1 MLRHNFALGF
11 WRLDDAKLSQQ
22 QTIELV
28 EKALDLGITTMDHA
42 DIYGEYK
49 CEKLFGDALQNHSH
63 LRDKMQIVSKCG
75 IKFECDF
82 TPNNKV
88 KHYDLSPASIIE
100 SAENSLRNLRT
111 DYLDLL
117 LVHRPSPLMNAEAI
131 AETFET
137 LRKEGKVKEFGVSN
151 FTPSQFNL
159 LNSYIPLK
167 TNQVEISVLHTD
179 TFYDGTLDQLQQHK
193 VRPMAWSPLAG
204 GKIFNPETAKEKELV
219 AFMQTLVAKY
229 NVNSIDQI
237 AMAWLLKHP
246 TKPQV
251 IIGSQNISRLE
262 NTVKSQEID
271 LDIQDWFKILEISNG
286 HEAP

>member
-1 MLRHNFALGF
+1 
-11 WRLDDAKLSQQ
+11 
-22 QTIELV
+22 
-28 EKALDLGITTMDHA
+28 
-42 DIYGEYK
+42 
-49 CEKLFGDALQNHSH
+49 
-63 LRDKMQIVSKCG
+63 MQIVSKCG

-82 TPNNKV
+82 TPSNKV
-88 KHYDLSPASIIE
+88 KHYDLSAESIIE
-100 SAENSLRNLRT
+100 SAENSLKNLRT

-117 LVHRPSPLMNAEAI
+117 LVHRPSPLMNAEII
-131 AETFET
+131 AETFEK

-151 FTPSQFNL
+151 FTPSQFDL

-193 VRPMAWSPLAG
+193 IRPMAWSPLAG
-204 GKIFNPETAKEKELV
+204 GKIFNPETAKEKEL
-219 AFMQTLVAKY
+219 ATFMQTLVAKY

-246 TKPQV
+246 ANPQV

-262 NTVKSQEID
+262 NTVSSQDID

>member
-1 MLRHNFALGF
+1 MLKNNFALGF
-11 WRLDDAKLSQQ
+11 WRLDNAKISAN

-28 EKALDLGITTMDHA
+28 EKALELGVTTMDHA

-49 CEKLFGDALQNHSH
+49 CEKLFGDALKDHSH

-88 KHYDLSPASIIE
+88 KHYDLSAESIRE
-100 SAENSLRNLRT
+100 SVENSLKNLRT

-117 LVHRPSPLMNAEAI
+117 LVHRPSPLMDANEI
-131 AETFET
+131 ADTFKN
-137 LRKEGKVKEFGVSN
+137 LQKEGKVKEFGVSN
-151 FTPSQFNL
+151 FTPSQFEL
-159 LNSYIPLK
+159 LNSHIQLH

-179 TFYDGTLDQLQQHK
+179 TLYDGTLDQLQK
-193 VRPMAWSPLAG
+193 YGVRPMAWSPLAG
-204 GKIFNPETAKEKELV
+204 GRIFNPQTAQEKQLCDFMGSLV
-219 AFMQTLVAKY
+219 GKY
-229 NVNSIDQI
+229 NAQSIDQI

-246 TKPQV
+246 ANTQV
-251 IIGSQNISRLE
+251 IIGSQKVSRLE
-262 NTVKSQEID
+262 QSVKSQDID
-271 LDIQDWFKILEISNG
+271 LSVQDWFKILEISNG